1 MFYVADQ
8 HFHELRVA
16 RGEEDAKC
24 VRADVIDDAQE
35 PELKAQS
42 KCGRKRAV
50 ENSCRPWNTAQQYGF
65 SQGTAHWNGEAFR
78 KLIWLRARH

>member
-1 MFYVADQ
+1 MANNQPCSQDAFDIRSNSSCEIAFVFDVADQ

-16 RGEEDAKC
+16 RREEDAKC

-42 KCGRKRAV
+42 
-50 ENSCRPWNTAQQYGF
+50 
-65 SQGTAHWNGEAFR
+65 
-78 KLIWLRARH
+78 

>member
-8 HFHELRVA
+8 HFHKLRVA

-24 VRADVIDDAQE
+24 MRADVIDDAQK

-42 KCGRKRAV
+42 QRGRKRAV
-50 ENSCRPWNTAQQYGF
+50 
-65 SQGTAHWNGEAFR
+65 
-78 KLIWLRARH
+78 

>member
-8 HFHELRVA
+8 HFHKLRVA

-24 VRADVIDDAQE
+24 MRADVIDDAQK

-42 KCGRKRAV
+42 QCGRKRAV
-50 ENSCRPWNTAQQYGF
+50 
-65 SQGTAHWNGEAFR
+65 
-78 KLIWLRARH
+78 